1 MSRPHFALRGG
12 RTLTHRRLVALL
24 ERAPCVA
31 WARPHGVPIVV
42 LTAAAYAA
50 LAGCAIP
57 AGTFAPSRFCGYCAR
72 FVGPGKRCSECVP
85 PTCAATRAKRV
96 RS

>member
-12 RTLTHRRLVALL
+12 RTHTYRHLAALL

-31 WARPHGVPIVV
+31 WARPHGAPIVV
-42 LTAAAYAA
+42 LTAAAYAE

-57 AGTFAPSRFCGYCAR
+57 AGTFAPSRFCPYCAR

-85 PTCAATRAKRV
+85 PTVAATRTRGAR
-96 RS
+96 